1 MTSRTYRTTGTPPA
15 APGPRDMVLCGPHTA
30 AVVLDTYIPQDD
42 GSQRHVP
49 MAGVVLRIPV
59 VYGRRPNGCG
69 ITAILLSAIPVAR
82 RAARDVLG
90 DADAW
95 FIVITS
101 PDDVLHH
108 NTASLSAAANSLRI
122 GISTTQVRHP
132 RASTLHLPQDRA
144 MLMPQRLRD
153 LIIMSAVHGAD
164 VEAYG
169 HAVAWRGG
177 PEA

>member
-1 MTSRTYRTTGTPPA
+1 
-15 APGPRDMVLCGPHTA
+15 MVLCGPHTA

-49 MAGVVLRIPV
+49 LAGVVLRIPV

-95 FIVITS
+95 FVVITS

-108 NTASLSAAANSLRI
+108 NTASLSAAASALRI

-132 RASTLHLPQDRA
+132 RASTLHLPQA
-144 MLMPQRLRD
+144 LSMSMPLRLKD
-153 LIIMSAVHGAD
+153 MIIRSVVHGAD
-164 VEAYG
+164 VEAFK
-169 HAVAWRGG
+169 HIVTWRGG
-177 PEA
+177 AEA